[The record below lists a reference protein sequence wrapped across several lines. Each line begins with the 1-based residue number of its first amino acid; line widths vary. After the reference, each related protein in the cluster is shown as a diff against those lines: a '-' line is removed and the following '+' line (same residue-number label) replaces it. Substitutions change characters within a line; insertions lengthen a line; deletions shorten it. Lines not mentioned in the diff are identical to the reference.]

1 MEFYLFHLMPWPY
14 LPADFDEKYPS
25 AWVTC
30 PNDLYDPERG
40 NALYNRYLDELEL
53 GEKLG
58 FDGVCVNEHHQ
69 TSYGLMPAPNIIAA
83 TLARRTS
90 RVKIALMGNAVP
102 LRDHPMRIA
111 EEVAMLDVITGGR
124 IISGVVRGI
133 GCEYY
138 SFSLNPTTSRERF
151 EEGIDLIIKA
161 WTEPG
166 PFSFWGKHYRLRY
179 VNLWP
184 KPFQKPHP
192 PIWLPSTGSVETIEW
207 SVKRR
212 WPFIR
217 TYDTL
222 DAIASMYDRLRQKA
236 QDEEGYDPPP
246 EQIGWMLPIY
256 VAETD
261 EKARQEAAEHVQY
274 LFGWL
279 SKRPREF
286 TLPPGYI
293 SAQSMV
299 RGLEVAGAKTGTS
312 RTADE
317 LHELGIICF
326 GSPETVRQRLAEAH
340 RRLGYGRLIGLLH
353 FGSLPHELTVKNM
366 TLFAEE
372 VLPFI
377 RTLSPSG
384 ASGNGQAAR
393 AAAPV
398 ARAAA
403 REGQPLARRPSA
415 TST

>member
-14 LPADFDEKYPS
+14 LPDDFDARYPS

-30 PNDLYDPERG
+30 PNSLYDPVQG
-40 NALYNRYLDELEL
+40 QALYNRYLDELEL
-53 GEKLG
+53 GEQLG

-90 RVKIALMGNAVP
+90 RIKIALMGNAVP
-102 LRDHPMRIA
+102 LRDHPLRIA

-124 IISGVVRGI
+124 IISGFVRGI

-138 SFSLNPTTSRERF
+138 SFGVNPAHSRQRT
-151 EEGIDLIIKA
+151 EEGIDLILRA
-161 WTEPG
+161 WSEPG

-179 VNLWP
+179 VNVWP
-184 KPFQKPHP
+184 RPLQQPYP

-222 DAIASMYDRLRQKA
+222 DAIASMFDRLREQA
-236 QDEEGYDPPP
+236 RAEGYEPEP

-261 EKARQEAAEHVQY
+261 EKARQEAGDAVQY
-274 LFGWL
+274 LFGEL
-279 SKRPREF
+279 SKRPFEF

-293 SAQSMV
+293 SAQSLV
-299 RGLEVAGAKTGTS
+299 RGLEVARTKSGSS
-312 RTADE
+312 RTVDE
-317 LHELGIICF
+317 LMNLGIVVF

-340 RRLGYGRLIGLLH
+340 ARLGYGRLIGLLH
-353 FGSLPHELTVKNM
+353 FGTLSHELTVKNM
-366 TLFAEE
+366 TLFSEE

-377 RTLSPSG
+377 RTLG
-384 ASGNGQAAR
+384 AGANGQNGR
-393 AAAPV
+393 ATAAPV
-398 ARAAA
+398 AGAGA
-403 REGQPLARRPSA
+403 REGQS
-415 TST
+415 

>member
-377 RTLSPSG
+377 RTLGPSG
-384 ASGNGQAAR
+384 ASGNGQAAT

-403 REGQPLARRPSA
+403 REGQP
-415 TST
+415 

>member
-14 LPADFDEKYPS
+14 LPDDFDARYSS

-30 PNDLYDPERG
+30 PNSLYDPQQG
-40 NALYNRYLDELEL
+40 QALYNRYLDELEL
-53 GEKLG
+53 GETLG

-102 LRDHPMRIA
+102 LRDHPLRIA

-124 IISGVVRGI
+124 IISGFVRGI

-138 SFSLNPTTSRERF
+138 SFGVNPSHSRERA
-151 EEGIDLIIKA
+151 EEGIDLILKA
-161 WTEPG
+161 WSEPG
-166 PFSFWGKHYRLRY
+166 PFSYWGKHYRLRY
-179 VNLWP
+179 VNVWP
-184 KPFQKPHP
+184 RPIQQPYP

-222 DAIASMYDRLRQKA
+222 DAIAKMFEQLRERA
-236 QDEEGYDPPP
+236 RAEGYEPAP

-261 EKARQEAAEHVQY
+261 EKARQEAGAAVQY
-274 LFGWL
+274 LFGPL
-279 SKRPREF
+279 SKRPFEF

-293 SAQSMV
+293 SAQSLV
-299 RGLEVAGAKTGTS
+299 RGLEVAGTKSGTS
-312 RTADE
+312 RTVDE
-317 LHELGIICF
+317 LMDLGVIVF

-340 RRLGYGRLIGLLH
+340 DRLGYGRLIGLLH
-353 FGSLPHELTVKNM
+353 FGTLSHELTVKNM
-366 TLFAEE
+366 TMFAED
-372 VLPFI
+372 VLPYV
-377 RTLSPSG
+377 RTLGGG
-384 ASGNGQAAR
+384 ATGANGHA
-393 AAAPV
+393 AAAP
-398 ARAAA
+398 AGA
-403 REGQPLARRPSA
+403 REGQS
-415 TST
+415 

>member
-14 LPADFDEKYPS
+14 LPADFDERYPS

-30 PNDLYDPERG
+30 PNTLYDPERG
-40 NALYNRYLDELEL
+40 QALYNRYLDELEL
-53 GEKLG
+53 AEPLG

-102 LRDHPMRIA
+102 LRDHPIRIA

-138 SFSLNPTTSRERF
+138 SFSLNPTESRERF
-151 EEGIDLIIKA
+151 EEGIDLIIRA

-166 PFSFWGKHYRLRY
+166 PFSHWGKHYRLRY
-179 VNLWP
+179 VNVWP
-184 KPFQKPHP
+184 QPLQKPHP

-222 DAIASMYDRLRQKA
+222 DSIASMYDRLREKA
-236 QDEEGYDPPP
+236 QTEEGYDPPP

-261 EKARQEAAEHVQY
+261 ELARQEAAHHVQY

-299 RGLEVAGAKTGTS
+299 RGLEVAGTKTGTS
-312 RTADE
+312 RSFED
-317 LHELGIICF
+317 LQNLGIICF

-366 TLFAEE
+366 TLFAKE
-372 VLPFI
+372 VLPYI
-377 RTLSPSG
+377 RSLGSS
-384 ASGNGQAAR
+384 AAAGNGQNGR
-393 AAAPV
+393 AGETAPV
-398 ARAAA
+398 AGAVA
-403 REGQPLARRPSA
+403 RESQK
-415 TST
+415 